1 MKETD
6 KRAYTLTENVRS
18 NSLQC
23 AEIIEIGFWRK
34 FQYKFYSISRGH
46 HSNSHGDSDC
56 DCDSDSDS
64 ESDSDRDSESDSDC
78 DCDSDSDSESD
89 SDRDSESDS
98 DSDDGDD
105 DDVNNWSLIRCEI
118 YEQTN
123 VSLFGRQIVKN
134 G

>member
-64 ESDSDRDSESDSDC
+64 ESDSDRDSESDSD
-78 DCDSDSDSESD
+78 
-89 SDRDSESDS
+89 
-98 DSDDGDD
+98 SDDGDD